1 LSNPDGESL
10 RVHSATKRFG
20 SLVAL
25 NRISTEFLPGQIHAV
40 LGENGAGKSTLMNLL
55 AGFLT
60 ADGGEILLGKTPIP
74 QGDPIACRKLGIEMI
89 HQHFMLVPAFT
100 VEENLA
106 LNRLPNLRAPLRI
119 SDLIQTSLT
128 AARGLDWNV
137 SKTSRA
143 GDLPVGAQQK
153 LEILKALGGDA
164 RVLIFDEPTAVLA
177 PDEVDELFS
186 VLRRLRDGGAIVILI
201 AHKLSE
207 VFAVADH
214 VTVLRRGEF
223 IGTSPIKEISSEKL
237 ARWMVGEFPAAQ
249 EILLG
254 ELGPPVATADKISIH
269 GDRGQL
275 AIRDISFQIKAG
287 EIVGFGGVEGNGQDE
302 LSEALAGLRPANGSL
317 TLPADCHRIGYI
329 PQDRQADGLALGL
342 SIEEN
347 LLIKGVERP
356 DLVRRGWLQLGAI
369 HRWAAALVEKF
380 AVKTESPRS
389 LVGSLSGGNQQKVV
403 VARELDAN
411 PELLV
416 VVNPTRGLDIR
427 STQFV
432 HDSIRQAAKSGTAV
446 ALFSTDLDELQALA
460 SSTFFLSRGELVT
473 GNSAETYLGAG
484 A

>member
-1 LSNPDGESL
+1 VETLQVS
-10 RVHSATKRFG
+10 SATKRFG

-25 NRISTEFLPGQIHAV
+25 NGISAQFSPGEIHAV
-40 LGENGAGKSTLMNLL
+40 LGENGAGKSTLMNILS
-55 AGFLT
+55 GFLV
-60 ADGGEILLGKTPIP
+60 ADAGEIRLGDTPIP

-106 LNRLPNLRAPLRI
+106 LNRLPNLRSPLRI

-128 AARGLDWNV
+128 AANGLDWDV
-137 SKTSRA
+137 AKASRA
-143 GDLPVGAQQK
+143 RDLPVGAQQK

-177 PDEVDELFS
+177 PAEVDELFT

-207 VFAVADH
+207 VFAVADR

-223 IGTSPIKEISSEKL
+223 IGTSPIADITAEQL
-237 ARWMVGEFPAAQ
+237 ARWMVGEFPPAQ
-249 EILLG
+249 ELVTQK
-254 ELGPPVATADKISIH
+254 LGPAVVTAESISVR
-269 GDRGQL
+269 GDQGQI
-275 AIRDISFQIKAG
+275 AIREISFQIRSG

-302 LSEALAGLRPANGSL
+302 LSEALAGLRPFDGSL
-317 TLPADCHRIGYI
+317 TLPVHRHRIGYI

-347 LLIKGVERP
+347 LLIKGVDRSE
-356 DLVRRGWLQLGAI
+356 LVRRGWLQLRAI
-369 HRWAAALVEKF
+369 HQWAASLVEKF

-389 LVGSLSGGNQQKVV
+389 LAGSLSGGNQQKVV
-403 VARELDAN
+403 VARELDAK

-432 HDSIRQAAKSGTAV
+432 HNSIRQAARAGTAV
-446 ALFSTDLDELQALA
+446 ALFSTDLDELRSLA
-460 SSTFFLSRGELVT
+460 PSTYFLSRGELLT
-473 GNSAETYLGAG
+473 GNSAETYLGAK

>member
-1 LSNPDGESL
+1 
-10 RVHSATKRFG
+10 
-20 SLVAL
+20 
-25 NRISTEFLPGQIHAV
+25 
-40 LGENGAGKSTLMNLL
+40 
-55 AGFLT
+55 
-60 ADGGEILLGKTPIP
+60 
-74 QGDPIACRKLGIEMI
+74 
-89 HQHFMLVPAFT
+89 
-100 VEENLA
+100 
-106 LNRLPNLRAPLRI
+106 
-119 SDLIQTSLT
+119 
-128 AARGLDWNV
+128 
-137 SKTSRA
+137 
-143 GDLPVGAQQK
+143 
-153 LEILKALGGDA
+153 
-164 RVLIFDEPTAVLA
+164 LA

-223 IGTSPIKEISSEKL
+223 IGTSPRKEISSEKL

-249 EILLG
+249 EILPG
-254 ELGPPVATADKISIH
+254 ELGPPVAIADKISIQ

-317 TLPADCHRIGYI
+317 TLPVDRHRIGYI

-380 AVKTESPRS
+380 AVKTESARS

-446 ALFSTDLDELQALA
+446 ALFSTDLDELQTLA
-460 SSTFFLSRGELVT
+460 SSIFFLSRGELVT

>member
-1 LSNPDGESL
+1 METLT
-10 RVHSATKRFG
+10 VKSATKRFG

-25 NRISTEFLPGQIHAV
+25 NGISAEFSPGEIHAV

-60 ADGGEILLGKTPIP
+60 ADAGEIRLGSTPIP

-106 LNRLPNLRAPLRI
+106 LNRLPNLHSSLRI

-128 AARGLDWNV
+128 AAKGLDWEV
-137 SKTSRA
+137 AKAARA
-143 GDLPVGAQQK
+143 RDLPVGAQQK

-164 RVLIFDEPTAVLA
+164 RVLIFDEPTAVLS
-177 PDEVDELFS
+177 PPEVTELFT
-186 VLRRLRDGGAIVILI
+186 VLRRLRDAGAIVILI

-207 VFAVADH
+207 VFAVADR

-223 IGTSPIKEISSEKL
+223 IGISPITDITSEQL
-237 ARWMVGEFPAAQ
+237 ARWMVGEFPPAQ
-249 EILLG
+249 EIPAQ
-254 ELGPPVATADKISIH
+254 ELGPPVVEANRISVL
-269 GDRGQL
+269 GDQGQL
-275 AIRDISFQIKAG
+275 AIRDVSFQIRSG

-302 LSEALAGLRPANGSL
+302 LSEALAGLRPAGGSL
-317 TLPADCHRIGYI
+317 TLPAHRHRIGYI

-347 LLIKGVERP
+347 LLIKGVDRP
-356 DLVRRGWLQLGAI
+356 ELVRRGWLQLRAI
-369 HRWAAALVEKF
+369 RRWAAALVEKF

-389 LVGSLSGGNQQKVV
+389 LAGSLSGGNQQKVV
-403 VARELDAN
+403 VARELDAK

-432 HDSIRQAAKSGTAV
+432 HDSIRQAATAGTAV
-446 ALFSTDLDELQALA
+446 ALFSTDLDELRALA
-460 SSTFFLSRGELVT
+460 SSTYFLSRGELLT
-473 GNSAETYLGAG
+473 GNSAETYLGAK